1 MGVDMSS
8 QNTISMASS
17 RQFERI
23 QQQTRIAVPSEQLI
37 PTAADNI
44 EPDLSRFDEVTV
56 TLSAEQSI
64 QVNLLNKLYG
74 KQVVL
79 PDLVKAAQASPEPV
93 TTEESTL
100 PNEPITVSSGEPL
113 SFVLAQNYFY
123 ESESTSFSASGNM
136 TLSDGSN
143 ISFDFAMNYTREFE
157 SYSEQLFL
165 QQELKDPLVINLSNE
180 PISLS
185 DRTAS
190 FDLDADGVLDEIPT
204 LSAGSAFLAIDKNN
218 NGKIDDGTELF
229 GSQTGNGFFELAEY
243 DSNQDGF
250 INQHDDVFNQ
260 LLIWQPGNSNKLTNL
275 SDTDVDTLSLQAV
288 STEFQFTNEK
298 NQLLGQMRQSSV
310 YAKEDGSVGSL
321 HQVDL
326 VI

>member
-1 MGVDMSS
+1 
-8 QNTISMASS
+8 MASS

-37 PTAADNI
+37 PSEADNI
-44 EPDLSRFDEVTV
+44 EPDLSQFDEVTV

-79 PDLVKAAQASPEPV
+79 PDLVKAAQTAPEPEPV
-93 TTEESTL
+93 EQIALPTEA
-100 PNEPITVSSGEPL
+100 VSMSLDGPL

-123 ESESTSFSASGNM
+123 EYESTSFSASGNM

-185 DRTAS
+185 DKRVS
-190 FDLDADGVLDEIPT
+190 FDIDADGVLDDMPT
-204 LSAGSAFLAIDKNN
+204 LSTGAAFLAIDKNN

-243 DSNQDGF
+243 DSNHDGF

-260 LLIWQPGNSNKLTNL
+260 LLIWQPGNGDKLTNL

-288 STEFQFTNEK
+288 NTEFQFTNSK
-298 NQLLGQMRQSSV
+298 NELLGQMRQSSV
-310 YAKEDGSVGSL
+310 YAKEGGSVGSL

>member
-37 PTAADNI
+37 PSNADNI
-44 EPDLSRFDEVTV
+44 EPDLSQFDEVTV

-79 PDLVKAAQASPEPV
+79 PDLVKAAQTAPEPEPV
-93 TTEESTL
+93 EQIESPTEA
-100 PNEPITVSSGEPL
+100 VSMSLNEPL
-113 SFVLAQNYFY
+113 SFILAQNYFY
-123 ESESTSFSASGNM
+123 EYESTSFSASGSM

-185 DRTAS
+185 DKTVS
-190 FDLDADGVLDEIPT
+190 FDLDADGVLDDMPT
-204 LSAGSAFLAIDKNN
+204 LSAGAAFLAIDKNN
-218 NGKIDDGTELF
+218 NGEIDNGTELF

-260 LLIWQPGNSNKLTNL
+260 LLVWQPGHGDKLTNL

-288 STEFQFTNEK
+288 TTEFQFTNSK
-298 NQLLGQMRQSSV
+298 NELLGQMRQSSV